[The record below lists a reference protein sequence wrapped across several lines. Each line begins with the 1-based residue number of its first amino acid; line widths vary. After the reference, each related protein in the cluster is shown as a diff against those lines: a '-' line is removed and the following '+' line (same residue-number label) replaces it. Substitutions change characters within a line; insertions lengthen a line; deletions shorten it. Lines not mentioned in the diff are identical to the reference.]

1 VHEEDRE
8 TVSPSGDVHLRREVI
23 RAGLWSSAFV
33 STACAVYL
41 SSTPH
46 GPNRPALWAVLALAV
61 AVTGC
66 ILLADRTRRL
76 TRRNR
81 VSLLHLWAA
90 TQTAIIATGAALDG
104 GTTSPYVGLLL
115 VPLVAGAI
123 GFPTRDAVG
132 QGLWTMV
139 CLVGAGIASDN
150 LLASHALLWGAGIA
164 AVVGVAAACS
174 RSLVHL
180 SRDLDVANR
189 RLTQVV
195 RIDSL
200 TGCLNHGAF
209 YEELTTA
216 LDGRDRCEASL
227 GLLVLDV
234 DHFKRV
240 NDEHGHP
247 VGDEVLR
254 VIGAALR
261 ASTRPGDVVGRTGGE
276 EFAVLLPGA
285 SGAHASAV
293 GERLRTA
300 IASAGSPVAV
310 TVSVGVATS
319 AMSGG
324 TATELMRLAD
334 AALYAAKRS
343 GRDRL
348 VAADDG
354 APAPLPLAAS

>member
-41 SSTPH
+41 SSTPN

-209 YEELTTA
+209 
-216 LDGRDRCEASL
+216 
-227 GLLVLDV
+227 
-234 DHFKRV
+234 
-240 NDEHGHP
+240 
-247 VGDEVLR
+247 
-254 VIGAALR
+254 
-261 ASTRPGDVVGRTGGE
+261 
-276 EFAVLLPGA
+276 
-285 SGAHASAV
+285 
-293 GERLRTA
+293 
-300 IASAGSPVAV
+300 
-310 TVSVGVATS
+310 
-319 AMSGG
+319 
-324 TATELMRLAD
+324 
-334 AALYAAKRS
+334 
-343 GRDRL
+343 
-348 VAADDG
+348 
-354 APAPLPLAAS
+354 